1 MKKNLT
7 ILLCIL
13 VSFCQAQTLKVSY
26 LEKIN
31 LSDTSKIDMSKQF
44 EESGLSPA
52 MEAILQKA
60 IEDEA
65 RKISQGKE
73 YELYSLNGES
83 IYQKTKSEEIV
94 NNNITTTIIDQIDI
108 FYRNFKDKKTT
119 NQTSILSKTFLIH
132 EDETDFNWQISSET
146 QVIAGYKC
154 KKATSSFEQGLEAWF
169 TNEVP
174 INAGPKTYSGLP
186 GLIIKVNS
194 EYLAI
199 EATDVDVSDNPIKI
213 KVPSKGKKVSR
224 KKFNEI
230 RDKKENRNK
239 DNEGSISIKVIQM

>member
-1 MKKNLT
+1 
-7 ILLCIL
+7 
-13 VSFCQAQTLKVSY
+13 
-26 LEKIN
+26 
-31 LSDTSKIDMSKQF
+31 
-44 EESGLSPA
+44 
-52 MEAILQKA
+52 
-60 IEDEA
+60 
-65 RKISQGKE
+65 
-73 YELYSLNGES
+73 
-83 IYQKTKSEEIV
+83 
-94 NNNITTTIIDQIDI
+94 
-108 FYRNFKDKKTT
+108 
-119 NQTSILSKTFLIH
+119 
-132 EDETDFNWQISSET
+132 
-146 QVIAGYKC
+146 VIAGYKC

-199 EATDVDVSDNPIKI
+199 EATDVEVSDNPIKI